1 MNTKRFYAAQNV
13 NALQTMATLLTAC
26 FGVFTFCN
34 SIARGDDKSDHFEI
48 RVRPLFVQ
56 KCAEC
61 HSGSTPE
68 GNFGLDT
75 ADAFRKGGKTGS
87 PVIANN
93 ADASLI
99 IQRVV
104 SEDKKLVMPPEQK
117 LTEAEIADLKKWVN
131 DGAHWPDSVAMPQT
145 ADDKASHWAFQ
156 PVKEVT
162 PPTVANASWCRNP
175 VDQFIAAGHEAS
187 GLTPVAAAERRTLIR
202 RATLDLT
209 GLPPKIKDVDVFLA
223 DQSPDA
229 FSKVVERLLASP
241 QYGERWGR
249 HWLDLAR
256 YADTSGDGTD
266 TPIPEARYYR
276 NYVIQSFNQD
286 LPYNEFLRE
295 QIAGDILA
303 KQDPSNLRVNDRIIA
318 TGYIALSRRFANSA
332 FAEMNLI
339 IDDTID
345 TIGKSTLGLTLGCAR
360 CHHHKFDPVTTND
373 YYGLYGYF
381 ENTQYPHAGT
391 EHQKERQFFVSM
403 QKNEAWPKD
412 YESLEAWAVSDKKDQ
427 TGDTKIRIAGD
438 IHKKGEIARRGYLSA
453 LSSEFPEIPA
463 GNSGRLEFA
472 NWLASDSNVLTTRVI
487 VNRVWQYHFGRGIV
501 ESSSNFGLQGSKPT
515 HPALL
520 DWLAAD
526 FVKNGWSIKHLHR
539 LIMNS
544 ATYQLS
550 SAPNDENLRKDEGNK
565 LLWRFDR
572 RRMDAETIRDSL
584 LFVSHQ
590 LQDGDGGRHPFK
602 PTPELKY
609 NQGNPFDDIFDHKYR
624 SVYLMTPRLT
634 KHPFMALFDGAD
646 PNKTTENRRESI
658 VALQA
663 LYLMNSPFVKETA
676 AAFSTQ
682 LTSSASDTDARIQ
695 AAWQTT
701 LSRPA
706 TDEELND
713 ARSFVFEYRQQMMDL
728 GKSESEA
735 DQLAWASFS
744 RSLLSSNEFL
754 FVD

>member
-1 MNTKRFYAAQNV
+1 MNTKRFCAARLIEMYQE
-13 NALQTMATLLTAC
+13 ATTLVIVC
-26 FGVFTFCN
+26 FGLCLLGTTV
-34 SIARGDDKSDHFEI
+34 ARGDEKGEHFEN
-48 RVRPLFVQ
+48 RVRPLLVQ

-61 HSGSTPE
+61 HSGATPE
-68 GNFGLDT
+68 GNFALDS
-75 ADAFRKGGKTGS
+75 AAAFQKGGKTGS
-87 PVIANN
+87 PIVVNN

-99 IQRVV
+99 IQRVL
-104 SEDKKLVMPPEQK
+104 SEDKKLTMPPEER
-117 LTEAEIADLKKWVN
+117 LTEAEIADLRKWIN
-131 DGAHWPDSVAMPQT
+131 DGAQWPDSSTMPQT
-145 ADDKASHWAFQ
+145 AEDKASHWAFQ
-156 PVKEVT
+156 PVKETT
-162 PPTVANASWCRNP
+162 PPNVANAAWCRNP
-175 VDQFIAAGHEAS
+175 VDQFVAAGHEAN
-187 GLTPVAAAERRTLIR
+187 GLTPVAAAERRALIR
-202 RATLDLT
+202 RAALDLT
-209 GLPPKIKDVDVFLA
+209 GLPPKIEDVEAFVA
-223 DQSPDA
+223 DTSPEA
-229 FSKVVERLLASP
+229 FSKVVDQLLASP
-241 QYGERWGR
+241 AYGERWGR

-286 LPYNEFLRE
+286 LPYNDFLRE

-303 KQDPSNLRVNDRIIA
+303 KQDPAHARANDRIIA

-345 TIGKSTLGLTLGCAR
+345 TIGKSTMGLTLGCAR

-391 EHQKERQFFVSM
+391 EHQKEREFFVSM
-403 QKNEAWPKD
+403 QKSDAWPKE
-412 YESLEAWAVSDKKDQ
+412 YESLEAWAVSDKKEQ
-427 TGDTKIRIAGD
+427 SGDTKIRIAGD
-438 IHKKGEIARRGYLSA
+438 LHKKGEVARRGYLSA
-453 LSSEFPEIPA
+453 MSSEFPEIAA
-463 GNSGRLEFA
+463 GTSGRLEFA
-472 NWLASDSNVLTTRVI
+472 HWLASDTNALTTRVI

-515 HPALL
+515 HPELL

-526 FVKNGWSIKHLHR
+526 FVNNGWSIKHLHR

-550 SAPNDENLRKDEGNK
+550 SAPSDDNLRKDEGNK

-584 LFVSHQ
+584 LFVSQQ

-609 NQGNPFDDIFDHKYR
+609 SQGNPFDDIFDHKHR
-624 SVYLMTPRLT
+624 SVYLMTARLV

-646 PNKTTENRRESI
+646 PNKTTENRREST

-663 LYLMNSPFVKETA
+663 LYLMNSPFMKDIA
-676 AAFSTQ
+676 ASFAMQ
-682 LTSSASDTDARIQ
+682 LTSAASDVDARIQ
-695 AAWQTT
+695 KAWQTT
-701 LSRPA
+701 LSRQP

-713 ARSFVFEYRQQMMDL
+713 ARSYVAEYRQQMIDA
-728 GKSESEA
+728 GKAESEA